1 MTISPNDTSMI
12 ELLKESLGKS
22 HDPHRPVAALITNFE
37 GNVVAEGTN
46 SPPLEYNYTTAQTHR
61 AIEGDP
67 DWKYFMLEH
76 AERNAILHGLSS
88 GAVLREGTLY
98 GTLFPCAD
106 CARAIVGA
114 GIRRVVV
121 PAAGQNPIRDERW
134 RKHYEY
140 ARQIFELAGT
150 TVDYYQPTEE

>member
-1 MTISPNDTSMI
+1 MTISPGDTKII
-12 ELLKESLGKS
+12 EMLKDSLSKS
-22 HDPHRPVAALITNFE
+22 HDPHRPVAVMITNRE

-46 SPPLEYNYTTAQTHR
+46 SPPLAYNYTAAQTHR

-67 DWKYFMLEH
+67 DWKYYMLEH

-88 GAVLREGTLY
+88 GAVLRGGTLY

-114 GIRRVVV
+114 GITRVVV
-121 PAAGQNPIRDERW
+121 PAAGLDPIRDERW
-134 RKHYEY
+134 RNHYDY
-140 ARQIFELAGT
+140 ARQVFDLAGT
-150 TVDYYQPTEE
+150 TIDYYEAGRK